1 MIRKGISLWNIDTHI
16 SVRHFAYIYHYL
28 SMLRCAKCMD
38 PMAIRK
44 GDCRIQIK
52 KEDTNIERNIL

>member
-28 SMLRCAKCMD
+28 SMLRCAICMD
-38 PMAIRK
+38 QMAVRK
-44 GDCRIQIK
+44 GDCGIQIK
-52 KEDTNIERNIL
+52 KEAH